1 METSAPYPKNT
12 TSKQPAL
19 MKLESQGSQNDVETN
34 TVPKSMY
41 DSLVKEHRMQM
52 MKAEMVI
59 IDFFVTGL
67 D

>member
-1 METSAPYPKNT
+1 
-12 TSKQPAL
+12 